1 MTDKQWDDLL
11 RVIRGEEVEPLPTGF
26 IIDSPWLPKWTGMTI
41 LDYFTSDQLWFEAN
55 KKAIE
60 TFPGTMFLPGF
71 WAEYGMCSEPSAF
84 GAKMRFPADE
94 FPHAYPAIF
103 SNDQIDK
110 IEKPRAE
117 QDGLA
122 PFILNRLKLNQ
133 EKIESIGH
141 KIRFSVSRGP
151 LNIASYLM
159 GSTEFLMALI
169 SEPER
174 VHKLLRIITD
184 YLKDWHQLQK
194 DSISTIDGMLVLDDI
209 IGFIGEDHFKEFALP
224 YCKEIFDMDVSVK
237 FLHNDA
243 PCKVSAPYLPEM
255 GVNFFNPGYDL
266 SLNELKELTNNQV
279 TILGNLPPRDT
290 LALKSPEEVWDETA
304 KMINELSDRKR
315 IVLSAGG
322 GMSPGTPT
330 ENLKAFIDAAKA

>member
-1 MTDKQWDDLL
+1 MTDQQWDVLL

-26 IIDSPWLPKWTGMTI
+26 IIDSPWLPNWAGMTI

-55 KKAIE
+55 KKAIDA
-60 TFPGTMFLPGF
+60 FPDTMFLPGF
-71 WAEYGMCSEPSAF
+71 WSEYGMCSEPSAF
-84 GAKMRFPADE
+84 GAKTRFPADE

-103 SNDQIDK
+103 SNDEIDK

-133 EKIESIGH
+133 QKIEDIGH

-184 YLKDWHQLQK
+184 YLKDWHQVQQE
-194 DSISTIDGMLVLDDI
+194 SIPTIDGMLVLDDI

-255 GVNFFNPGYDL
+255 GVNFFNPGYDV
-266 SLNELKELTNNQV
+266 SLNELKELTNHQV

-290 LALKSPEEVWDETA
+290 LALKSPEEVWDETK

>member
-1 MTDKQWDDLL
+1 MTDKQWETLL

-26 IIDSPWLPKWTGMTI
+26 IIDSPWLPNWAGMTI
-41 LDYFTSDQLWFEAN
+41 LDYFTSDQLWFDAN
-55 KKAIE
+55 KKVIDA
-60 TFPGTMFLPGF
+60 FPDTMFLPGF
-71 WAEYGMCSEPSAF
+71 WSEYGMCSEPSAF
-84 GAKMRFPADE
+84 GAKTRFPADE
-94 FPHAYPAIF
+94 FPHAYPVIF
-103 SNDQIDK
+103 SNDEIDK
-110 IEKPRAE
+110 LEKPQAE

-133 EKIESIGH
+133 QKIEDIGH

-169 SEPER
+169 SDPER

-184 YLKDWHQLQK
+184 YLKDWHKVQQ

-255 GVNFFNPGYDL
+255 GVNFFNPGYDV

-290 LALKSPEEVWDETA
+290 LALKTHEEVWDETT
-304 KMINELSDRKR
+304 KMINELTDRKR
-315 IVLSAGG
+315 IVLSGGG

-330 ENLKAFIDAAKA
+330 ENMRAFIDAAKI

>member
-1 MTDKQWDDLL
+1 MTDKQWDTLL

-26 IIDSPWLPKWTGMTI
+26 IIDSPWLPNWAGMTI

-55 KKAIE
+55 KKAID
-60 TFPGTMFLPGF
+60 TFPDTMFLPGF
-71 WAEYGMCSEPSAF
+71 WSEYGMCSEPSAF
-84 GAKMRFPADE
+84 GAKTRFPADE

-103 SNDQIDK
+103 SNEEIDK
-110 IEKPRAE
+110 LQKPRAE

-133 EKIESIGH
+133 QKIEDIGH

-184 YLKDWHQLQK
+184 YLKDWHKVQQEA
-194 DSISTIDGMLVLDDI
+194 IPTIDGMLVLDDI
-209 IGFIGEDHFKEFALP
+209 IGFIGEDHFIEFALP
-224 YCKEIFDMDVSVK
+224 YCKEIFDMNVSVK
-237 FLHNDA
+237 FFHNDA

-255 GVNFFNPGYDL
+255 GVNFFNPGYDV

-290 LALKSPEEVWDETA
+290 LALKSSDEVWEETA
-304 KMINELSDRKR
+304 KMINELTDRKK
-315 IVLSAGG
+315 IVLSGGG

-330 ENLKAFIDAAKA
+330 ENLKAFIDAAKS

>member
-1 MTDKQWDDLL
+1 MTDNQWNTLL
-11 RVIRGEEVEPLPTGF
+11 RVIGGEEVEPMPTGF
-26 IIDSPWLPKWTGMTI
+26 IIDSPWLPNWAGMSI
-41 LDYFTSDQLWFEAN
+41 LDYFTNDELWFEAN
-55 KKAIE
+55 KKAID
-60 TFPGTMFLPGF
+60 TFPDTMFLPGF
-71 WAEYGMCSEPSAF
+71 WSEYGMCSEPSAF
-84 GAKMRFPADE
+84 GAKTRFPADE
-94 FPHAYPAIF
+94 FPHAYPAIE
-103 SNDQIDK
+103 SLDEID
-110 IEKPRAE
+110 ILEKPRAD

-122 PFILNRLKLNQ
+122 PFILNRLILNQ
-133 EKIESIGH
+133 QKIESIGH

-169 SEPER
+169 SEPEK
-174 VHKLLRIITD
+174 VHKLLRVITD
-184 YLKDWHQLQK
+184 YLKDWHKLQQE
-194 DSISTIDGMLVLDDI
+194 SISTIDGMLMLDDI
-209 IGFIGEDHFKEFALP
+209 IGFIGEDHFKEFAFP

-255 GVNFFNPGYDL
+255 GVNFFNPGYDV

-290 LALKSPEEVWDETA
+290 LALKSSEDVWSETLT
-304 KMINELSDRKR
+304 MINNLQDRKR
-315 IVLSAGG
+315 IVLSCGG

-330 ENLKAFIDAAKA
+330 DNLKAFIEAAKA

>member
-1 MTDKQWDDLL
+1 MTDKQWDTLL

-26 IIDSPWLPKWTGMTI
+26 IIDSPWLPNWAGMTI
-41 LDYFTSDQLWFEAN
+41 LDYFTSDQLWFDAN
-55 KKAIE
+55 KKAIDA
-60 TFPGTMFLPGF
+60 FPDTMFLPGF
-71 WAEYGMCSEPSAF
+71 WSEYGMCSEPSAF
-84 GAKMRFPADE
+84 GAKTRFPADE

-103 SNDQIDK
+103 SNDEIDK
-110 IEKPRAE
+110 LEKPRAE

-133 EKIESIGH
+133 QKIEDIGH

-184 YLKDWHQLQK
+184 YLKDWHKVQQEA
-194 DSISTIDGMLVLDDI
+194 IPTIDGMLVLDDI

-255 GVNFFNPGYDL
+255 GVNFFNPGYDV

-290 LALKSPEEVWDETA
+290 LALKSPGEVWDETT
-304 KMINELSDRKR
+304 KMINELTDRKR
-315 IVLSAGG
+315 IVLSGGG

-330 ENLKAFIDAAKA
+330 ENLKAFIDAAKT